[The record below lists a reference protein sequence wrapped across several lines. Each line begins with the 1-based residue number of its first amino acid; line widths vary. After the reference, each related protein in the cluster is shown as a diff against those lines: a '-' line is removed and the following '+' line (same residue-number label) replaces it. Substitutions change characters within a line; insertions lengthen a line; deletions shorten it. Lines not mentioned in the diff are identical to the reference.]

1 MPCWWGGGMLEEMQL
16 GTCLTKVSNTDIFV
30 DLGLL
35 VLQSHA
41 EEHHSASKNK
51 RKASLVLVMT
61 FQENIKQKLH
71 PWIVLNCFPVVTH
84 TYLFS

>member
-1 MPCWWGGGMLEEMQL
+1 MPCWWGGGMPEGTQL
-16 GTCLTKVSNTDIFV
+16 GTCLTKTSNTDTFV

-41 EEHHSASKNK
+41 EKHQSASKNK
-51 RKASLVLVMT
+51 RKVSLILVMT

-71 PWIVLNCFPVVTH
+71 P
-84 TYLFS
+84 